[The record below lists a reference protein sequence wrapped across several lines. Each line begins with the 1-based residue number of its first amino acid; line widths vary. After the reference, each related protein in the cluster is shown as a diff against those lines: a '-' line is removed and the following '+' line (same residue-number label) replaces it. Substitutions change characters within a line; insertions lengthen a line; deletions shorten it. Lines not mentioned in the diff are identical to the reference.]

1 MSIGLTLLVE
11 IITFALFVY
20 AFKKLLWKPLMGVMD
35 ARQARIAEGLA
46 ASDRGMEALQKAE
59 AKSDDALREARD
71 QARDILAAANQ
82 QAVQLVEQARET
94 ARTEGDRIVERAKAE
109 VDREVQ
115 AARESLRRDV
125 GRLAVQG
132 AERILKREIDS
143 KAHAQMLDQLAAEI

>member
-1 MSIGLTLLVE
+1 MSIGMTLLVE

-20 AFKKLLWKPLMGVMD
+20 AFKKLLWKPLMGLMD

-46 ASDRGMEALQKAE
+46 AGERGMEALQKAE

-71 QARDILAAANQ
+71 QAREILAAANR
-82 QAVQLVEQARET
+82 QAAQLVEQARET

-109 VDREVQ
+109 VDREIQ

-125 GRLAVQG
+125 GRLAVRG
-132 AERILKREIDS
+132 AERILEREVDAR
-143 KAHAQMLDQLAAEI
+143 AHAQMLDQLAAEI